1 MPVFLPTGNLTL
13 NFALKGLTMGTIQLI
28 LFIAFAVLTTLGY
41 KKNNRNLML
50 LGTITISFAFVGLE
64 FLLGFDEGLSRA
76 NYE

>member
-1 MPVFLPTGNLTL
+1 
-13 NFALKGLTMGTIQLI
+13 MGTFQLI

-50 LGTITISFAFVGLE
+50 LGAITISFAFVGLE
-64 FLLGFDEGLSRA
+64 FLLGFDEGLSRT

>member
-50 LGTITISFAFVGLE
+50 LGAITISFAFVGLD
-64 FLLGFDEGLSRA
+64 FLLGFDEGLSGTD
-76 NYE
+76 YE

>member
-1 MPVFLPTGNLTL
+1 
-13 NFALKGLTMGTIQLI
+13 MGTFQLI

-50 LGTITISFAFVGLE
+50 LGAITISFAFVGLE